1 MKIGLFGGTFDPV
14 HIGHLIFAETVRSD
28 YGLNR
33 ILFIPAAVPPHKPGI
48 RVSSAEDR
56 LEMLK
61 LAIEDYSHFEVSDVE
76 IRRGSISYTID
87 TIQWFQESEF
97 WKENTFF
104 LIIGS
109 DSLYDMKHW
118 KHPEKILSKIRVL
131 VIERPGF
138 SREKIGNTGSKQI
151 QWISVPQMDISST
164 EIRKRVQERKTI
176 RYWVPRKVEDFIH
189 DREMYL

>member
-14 HIGHLIFAETVRSD
+14 HIGHLLFAETVRSD
-28 YGLNR
+28 YGLDR
-33 ILFIPAAVPPHKPGI
+33 ILFIPAAVPPHKHGI
-48 RVSSAEDR
+48 CVSSAENR

-61 LAIEDYSHFEVSDVE
+61 LAIEDCSHLEVSDVE
-76 IRRGSISYTID
+76 IRRGGISYTID
-87 TIQWFQESEF
+87 TIRWFQESES

-118 KHPEKILSKIRVL
+118 KHPEKILSKICVL

-138 SREKIGNTGSKQI
+138 SREKIGNTGSKQV
-151 QWISVPQMDISST
+151 QWVSVLQMDISST
-164 EIRKRVQERKTI
+164 EIRKRVREKKTI
-176 RYWVPRKVEDFIH
+176 QYWVPRKVEDFIH
-189 DREMYL
+189 DRGMYL